1 MPAAE
6 TIELPAIELRQS
18 KGQRLYTFAV
28 DGKRVPEFAAISRL
42 RRADASTLLGYQRP
56 EVYSHIEEIRSYLET
71 ASPMIPNGVVIAFN
85 SRVKFRPSETHQ
97 SKSSR
102 TDYARAG
109 ILSIP
114 VSHNGS
120 PRAGFVV
127 DGQQRLAAIREA
139 HIASFPIVVNAFI
152 TDDVRKQTEQFILV
166 NSTKPLPKGL
176 LYELLPSTDARLPT
190 TLHKRRLPSELLERL
205 VHDDRSPLFRM
216 VRTPTSPEGVIRDN
230 SMLKM
235 LGNSVSD
242 GALFRFRGTDDRLAD
257 LPGMLA
263 LLHSFWGA
271 VKATFHD
278 AWGVNPR
285 HSRLMHGAGIVA
297 VGNLMDHLVAK
308 HPGRALP
315 TQADFAAKLSTIAPS
330 CAWTHG
336 WWKIAGKKRYWN
348 EIQNTRQDVALL
360 TEHLQRTYD
369 GHSRTPA
376 PTPRPRRSRPR
387 TTSR

>member
-1 MPAAE
+1 MPAE
-6 TIELPAIELRQS
+6 EITVPAIEVRQS

-42 RRADASTLLGYQRP
+42 KRTDGTSLLGYQRP

-71 ASPMIPNGVVIAFN
+71 PSPMIPNGIVIAFN
-85 SRVKFRPSETHQ
+85 TRVKFLPDDPKVR
-97 SKSSR
+97 R
-102 TDYARAG
+102 TGQACAG
-109 ILSIP
+109 RLRIP
-114 VSHNGS
+114 LASNGS

-139 HIASFPIVVNAFI
+139 HIDAFPIFVNAFI

-190 TLHKRRLPSELLERL
+190 PLHKRRLPAELLERL
-205 VHDDRSPLFRM
+205 VHDDRSPLYRL
-216 VRTPTSPEGVIRDN
+216 VRTPTSPEGVIKDN

-242 GALFRFRGTDDRLAD
+242 GSLFRFRGSDDRAAD
-257 LPGMLA
+257 VNGMLA
-263 LLHSFWGA
+263 LLYAFWGA
-271 VKATFHD
+271 VKEAFPA
-278 AWGVNPR
+278 AWGGNPR

-297 VGNLMDHLVAK
+297 VGNLMDHLVVK
-308 HPGRALP
+308 HPRRGLP
-315 TQADFAAKLSTIAPS
+315 KQADFAAGLATVAPA
-330 CAWTHG
+330 CAWTQG
-336 WWKIAGKKRYWN
+336 TWKIPGNRRRWN

-369 GHSRTPA
+369 RLAGARA
-376 PTPRPRRSRPR
+376 RS
-387 TTSR
+387 